1 MPYRT
6 VLYIIDQL
14 ISKSTDFFK
23 FKSAYTT
30 I

>member
-6 VLYIIDQL
+6 VLYIIYQL
-14 ISKSTDFFK
+14 ISELADFLK
-23 FKSAYTT
+23 FNSAYTT